1 MTEHRRILVT
11 AALPY
16 ANGPIHLGH
25 LAGAYLP
32 ADVFCRYHR
41 LKGHDVVFICG
52 SDEHGAAI
60 VKQALKEGVTPKDV
74 VDRYHAM
81 AEKDF
86 AAFGMSF
93 DHYGRTSSPVHHDT
107 SRDFFRVLAEKD
119 AFVIKTETQLYD
131 PKVKMFL
138 ADRFVLGTCPHC
150 KNPNAYGDQCE
161 KCGATLSPA
170 ELIEPRST
178 LSDATPEPRETT
190 HWFLPLGKL
199 QPELEAWIA
208 TRQDWKPN
216 VTGQIRSWFTT
227 GLGDRAMTRDIPW
240 GVPVP
245 EDAAEAAGVDPEGK
259 VLYVWFDAP
268 IGYISATRE
277 WAAKVGDP
285 ERWATYWKREDTRL
299 VHFIGKDNIVF
310 HTISFPA
317 MLMVHGGFVLP
328 EDVPANEFLNL
339 EGEKFSTSRG
349 WAVWLGEA
357 LESFGADSL
366 RYALLR
372 ILPETRDADF
382 TWAELQARV
391 NNELADNLGNL
402 FSRTVQFATKYLDG
416 VVPEL
421 VDPSEADRALL
432 AALAEFPGRIGRAID
447 QHRQREA
454 VQELMALGHLTNKYF
469 NDQAPWATRKTD
481 PARCGNT
488 LHVSLQVCAALSI
501 LAEPFL
507 PFTAAK
513 MRAALGLQEVRSSA
527 PGGGGSSGS
536 GSVGWDEAGA
546 PLLLAGRAL
555 RETEI
560 LVRKVEDAAVAAQ
573 RAKLAEAAA
582 KAAAAAAPSSGLPYT
597 AVKDVISYDDF
608 AKLDLRVGLIEVAE
622 RVLKSKKLI
631 RCEVN
636 LGFETR
642 QVLAGV
648 AEHLSPDDLLGKK
661 VIVVANLAPRKMV
674 GLESHGMLLMAEN
687 REGKLVPLNAESEPG
702 ATVS

>member
-41 LKGHDVVFICG
+41 MKGHDVVFICG

-60 VKQALKEGVTPKDV
+60 VKQALKEGVTPRDV

-93 DHYGRTSSPVHHDT
+93 DHYGRTSAPIHHET
-107 SRDFFRVLAEKD
+107 SRDFFRVMADKG

-138 ADRFVLGTCPHC
+138 ADRFVMGTCPIC
-150 KNPNAYGDQCE
+150 KNHNAYGDQCE
-161 KCGATLSPA
+161 KCGTSLSPS
-170 ELIEPRST
+170 ELIDPRST

-190 HWFLPLGKL
+190 HWFLPLGAL
-199 QPELEAWIA
+199 QPQIEAWLA
-208 TRQDWKPN
+208 TKTDWKPN
-216 VTGQIRSWFTT
+216 VTGQIRSWLTK

-245 EDAAEAAGVDPEGK
+245 EDVAQKAGVDPEGK

-285 ERWATYWKREDTRL
+285 DRWKTYWQESDTRL

-317 MLMVHGGFVLP
+317 MLMVHGGYVLP
-328 EDVPANEFLNL
+328 ENVPANEFLNL

-357 LESFGADSL
+357 LEAFPADYL

-402 FSRTVQFATKYLDG
+402 VSRTVQFATKYLDG
-416 VVPEL
+416 TVPAL

-432 AALAEFPGRIGRAID
+432 AELAAFPERIGRAID
-447 QHRQREA
+447 QHRLREGI
-454 VQELMALGHLTNKYF
+454 QELMALGHLANKYF
-469 NDQAPWATRKTD
+469 NDAAPWATRKTD
-481 PARCGNT
+481 LVRCGNT
-488 LHVSLQVCAALSI
+488 IHVSLQVCAALSI

-513 MRAALGLQEVRSSA
+513 MRATLGLDAVRSSA
-527 PGGGGSSGS
+527 PGGAAGSL
-536 GSVGWDEAGA
+536 GWDDAGKPLLVAGA
-546 PLLLAGRAL
+546 KLGEAD
-555 RETEI
+555 I
-560 LVRKVEDAAVAAQ
+560 LVRKVEDAAVEAQ
-573 RAKLAEAAA
+573 RQKLAEAAA
-582 KAAAAAAPSSGLPYT
+582 KAAAASSSGPPY
-597 AVKDVISYDDF
+597 AAIKDTITYDDF
-608 AKLDLRVGLIEVAE
+608 AKLDFRVGHIKLAE
-622 RVLKSKKLI
+622 RVPKSKKLI
-631 RCEVN
+631 RCEVD

-648 AEHLSPDDLLGKK
+648 AEHMSPEDLLGKK

-687 REGKLVPLNAESEPG
+687 REGKLVPLSADSEPG
-702 ATVS
+702 STVS